1 MPPQPTIDDLARA
14 VVVVRDP
21 YGREARYVVD
31 RVSGEQVHASY
42 MFRGR
47 HLTPLKLDVD
57 DIAELGTGGVN
68 GWVHAVGPVVQHTT
82 KGELVVR
89 IDDLRLVQRRAAYR
103 EDVIL
108 PLKATDDRENPP
120 RKGRTQNLS
129 TGGFAGRFVGT
140 PFDDGDEVLVTF
152 DFPQQ
157 SDVTIMSRKI
167 GGDLPQ
173 RFQFVD
179 LDMRTEEMIAKLVR
193 EAELDRRRTTRRPTE

>member
-21 YGREARYVVD
+21 YGREARYVID
-31 RVSGEQVHASY
+31 HIAGEQVHASY

-47 HLTPLKLDVD
+47 HMTPLKLDVD
-57 DIAELGTGGVN
+57 DVAELGTGGVN
-68 GWVHAVGPVVQHTT
+68 GWVHAVGVVVQHSG

-89 IDDLRLVQRRAAYR
+89 IDDLRLVQRRTAYR
-103 EDVIL
+103 EEVVL
-108 PLKATDDRENPP
+108 PLKASDDPEAPP

-140 PFDDGDEVLVTF
+140 PFDDGEEVVVTF

-157 SDVTIMSRKI
+157 SDVTIVSRKI

-173 RFQFVD
+173 RFQFVS
-179 LDMRTEEMIAKLVR
+179 LDRRTEEMIAKTVR
-193 EAELDRRRTTRRPTE
+193 EAELERRRSRRQPE